1 MTTPERCGA
10 VAVIR
15 NGLIRHRMA
24 PDFAVDGRD
33 VRLTGGAGRAWIACG
48 RGSG

>member
-1 MTTPERCGA
+1 MTTPVRCGA

-15 NGLIRHRMA
+15 DGLIRHGMA
-24 PDFAVDGRD
+24 LDFAADGHD